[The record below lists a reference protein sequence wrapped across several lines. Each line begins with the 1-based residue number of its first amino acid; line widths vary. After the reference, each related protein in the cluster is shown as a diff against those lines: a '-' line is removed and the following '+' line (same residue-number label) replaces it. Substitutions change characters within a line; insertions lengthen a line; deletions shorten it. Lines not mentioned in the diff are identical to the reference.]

1 MDGTLLNDEKKLTEE
16 NIKAIKQVKEKGI
29 FTVISTGR
37 PISGVKPYLNM
48 FEHGDI
54 DFLVCNNGAVVY
66 NVIQDKIIHEEHF
79 KRSEIEEIIQM
90 ADDLEISLHFLDS
103 NQLITHNNP
112 INKYIILDA
121 YLSDMDIFT
130 KTPSALANHE
140 HIHKALFTAD
150 SEMLNHKTQLLPQWF
165 VEKYNCVRSDEMYF
179 EILKENVDKASG
191 LKKIMRSLEI
201 DRENVIAIGD
211 QQNDIQML
219 NLSGLAIAMHNASPL
234 VKEMADIICP
244 DNNSSGVSQ
253 VLSDIFFCLN
263 DKFTMKRRIQWLIY
277 TYVRQ

>member
-1 MDGTLLNDEKKLTEE
+1 MYKLIAMDMDGTLLNDEKKLTEE

-66 NVIQDKIIHEEHF
+66 DVIQDKIIHEEHF

-253 VLSDIFFCLN
+253 VLSDIFF
-263 DKFTMKRRIQWLIY
+263 
-277 TYVRQ
+277 